1 MVAKLGTLS
10 GDFPQHAFSSEF
22 FFLTNFMIDKRAV
35 IAIMKLVLIN

>member
-1 MVAKLGTLS
+1 MVVKPGTLGTTTSLL
-10 GDFPQHAFSSEF
+10 SEF